1 MYSVRMRASQ
11 DERHV
16 SGAERIVEEDEI
28 QETLLSL
35 VERAQSHE
43 RGKPDFINIS
53 IEDLK
58 KSIKHLTS
66 LPLTLL
72 DVENAASGK
81 NTAKRL
87 LSYLGIP
94 LFCIDKAFS
103 LLENGACNG
112 ESMRGAMVMNLEGK
126 RLEPDKQ
133 RGIRATHMDIT
144 EDASCELRRLLDSAG
159 LSSKYTPISEA
170 LVLATKVA
178 SVDGTIAELCW
189 SDDPFYTA
197 GYVASKNM
205 GYVRIP
211 HMKDEGDCRGGRV
224 FFVDGID
231 LNKYIH
237 EMEKSPVLV
246 NRIGGIRNM
255 PDFIHNLQEDI

>member
-16 SGAERIVEEDEI
+16 SGAERIVEADEI

-53 IEDLK
+53 LEELK
-58 KSIKHLTS
+58 TPLKHLTS

-72 DVENAASGK
+72 DVEDAASGK

-103 LLENGACNG
+103 LLENG
-112 ESMRGAMVMNLEGK
+112 ESMRGAVVMDLEGK
-126 RLEPDKQ
+126 RLEPDKC
-133 RGIRATHMDIT
+133 RGIRATRMDIT
-144 EDASCELRRLLDSAG
+144 KEGSDELRRLLYAAG
-159 LSSKYTPISEA
+159 LSLCYAHISEA

-178 SVDGTIAELCW
+178 SVEGNIAELCW

-197 GYVASKNM
+197 GYVASKKL

-224 FFVDGID
+224 FFVDGIE

-237 EMEKSPVLV
+237 EMERCPVLV